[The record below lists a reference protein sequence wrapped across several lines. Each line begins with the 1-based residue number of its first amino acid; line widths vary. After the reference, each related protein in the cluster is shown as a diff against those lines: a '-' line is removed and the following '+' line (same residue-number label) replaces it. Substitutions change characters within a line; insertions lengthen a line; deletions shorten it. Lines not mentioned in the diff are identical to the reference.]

1 MNKKAQVTLF
11 VIVGILIVVFVMM
24 YFLLLSR
31 EVKCEHC
38 LKKLYINIQ
47 SMKTECFDM
56 PTEGEKKKALLNTYI
71 QYKIYSSKRDF
82 LPTFSK

>member
-1 MNKKAQVTLF
+1 
-11 VIVGILIVVFVMM
+11 
-24 YFLLLSR
+24 
-31 EVKCEHC
+31 
-38 LKKLYINIQ
+38 
-47 SMKTECFDM
+47 M